1 MLQTIHDKAKGWI
14 AYAIVGL
21 ITIPFALFGI
31 NQYFEGGGKMA
42 AATVNGE
49 EIQVQQVQN
58 ALLEMKQQF
67 GGQLPAGLSE
77 DALKTAAL
85 DSVIN
90 QTLLRQKIQAD
101 GYRAS
106 NQEVAQTIAEI
117 PAFQKDGKFDKATY
131 ENFLKV
137 QRRDPGEF
145 EIRVRDDL
153 SQQQLRNAVMDTAF
167 VPKTEAEN
175 YQALRNQQRE
185 VEVFT
190 LKAADFKTQLKI
202 TNEEIAK
209 YYDAHKASYMTDE
222 KLKVA
227 YVDLKRDDLAAKVK
241 VDEGILKQWF
251 NDNADHYVQPE
262 ERTASHILVAVDDPA
277 KDAEA
282 KKKIDELYANLQ
294 AKKQTFEEIAKANSD
309 DKLTAEKGG
318 LIGAVVAGDWGPEFE
333 KAVNALKVGETSAP
347 VKTEAGYEIIKVSE
361 IKPAVKQTFEQ
372 ARTAVEEDYR
382 RDQADKEFTDK
393 ADQIQK
399 LAYENEG
406 DLAPVAKA
414 IGLTVQQ
421 SDWFTRAQGQGIA
434 TDEKVRTAAFS
445 DDVKAGKNSD
455 LLELADGHAVIIRMI
470 NQETPAQ
477 KPLESV
483 REDILTVLGD
493 EGSRKLAASKGD
505 ELFKKISTAQSW
517 TALKD
522 SGVGA
527 EENVQKAGFIGRMD
541 NKLAVDV
548 VQKAF
553 TMNQPAAGKMTWDK
567 VTLPAGDVAIIAL
580 KAVKAG
586 DTKIEAGQDAI
597 YGQSAGMRELSAVF
611 QALRESAEIETHP
624 ENL

>member
-153 SQQQLRNAVMDTAF
+153 SQQQLRKAVMDTAF

-209 YYDAHKASYMTDE
+209 YYDAHKTSYMTDE

-241 VDEGILKQWF
+241 VDEGILKQ
-251 NDNADHYVQPE
+251 
-262 ERTASHILVAVDDPA
+262 
-277 KDAEA
+277 
-282 KKKIDELYANLQ
+282 
-294 AKKQTFEEIAKANSD
+294 
-309 DKLTAEKGG
+309 
-318 LIGAVVAGDWGPEFE
+318 
-333 KAVNALKVGETSAP
+333 
-347 VKTEAGYEIIKVSE
+347 
-361 IKPAVKQTFEQ
+361 
-372 ARTAVEEDYR
+372 
-382 RDQADKEFTDK
+382 
-393 ADQIQK
+393 
-399 LAYENEG
+399 
-406 DLAPVAKA
+406 
-414 IGLTVQQ
+414 
-421 SDWFTRAQGQGIA
+421 
-434 TDEKVRTAAFS
+434 
-445 DDVKAGKNSD
+445 
-455 LLELADGHAVIIRMI
+455 
-470 NQETPAQ
+470 
-477 KPLESV
+477 
-483 REDILTVLGD
+483 
-493 EGSRKLAASKGD
+493 
-505 ELFKKISTAQSW
+505 
-517 TALKD
+517 
-522 SGVGA
+522 
-527 EENVQKAGFIGRMD
+527 
-541 NKLAVDV
+541 
-548 VQKAF
+548 
-553 TMNQPAAGKMTWDK
+553 
-567 VTLPAGDVAIIAL
+567 
-580 KAVKAG
+580 
-586 DTKIEAGQDAI
+586 
-597 YGQSAGMRELSAVF
+597 
-611 QALRESAEIETHP
+611 
-624 ENL
+624 